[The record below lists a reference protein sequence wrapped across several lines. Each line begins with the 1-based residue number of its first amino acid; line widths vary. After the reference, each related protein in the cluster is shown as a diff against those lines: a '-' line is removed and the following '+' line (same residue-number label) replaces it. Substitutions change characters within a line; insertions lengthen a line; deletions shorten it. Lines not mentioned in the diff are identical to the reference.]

1 MVKVISVNGKIPLVN
16 GKAIEAI
23 EASEM
28 FHAEITPATSGEVL
42 TLEVGEKGERIA
54 AMIVS
59 AKVGTGIEA
68 GKNYG
73 IQYIA
78 TINSAEISANPSV
91 YNLIIHKDGV
101 FTREKSDKSA
111 HYANS
116 TPSGKQVYSAYNIWN
131 STNVKPWVKFYIT
144 DGAES
149 KYGLIVGLTYD
160 IWVIKAG

>member
-1 MVKVISVNGKIPLVN
+1 MVKVISVNGKIPIVN

-23 EASEM
+23 EASGM

-59 AKVGTGIEA
+59 AKVGTDIEN

-78 TINSAEISANPSV
+78 TINGAEISANPSV
-91 YNLIIHKDGV
+91 YNLIIHKDGT
-101 FTREKSDKSA
+101 FTREKNDKSA